1 MSLGRPPALRSLYV
15 YPWDVAS
22 QGAREFA
29 AQALG
34 LGLTAATVA
43 LGGRAGKFVAAQH
56 RGSRVVFAEEGT
68 VCFEPDPRG
77 YGEIAPVAHSDPAL
91 RHAVEDLAADG
102 RLQLRAKLPLLHN
115 PRLAAQHPLHVVRN
129 AWGDAYAHHLCPSS
143 PAALEYALAL
153 SADCAR
159 LPLRGLVLEAPNWL
173 SYAHGHAREFAQAH
187 GNLWLEAL
195 LSLCFCSHCRQ
206 RAGAADVDADALA
219 ARVRARV
226 DAYLAAP
233 VDAAP
238 DQAAAWL
245 LADLLEMPR
254 LAAYLALRHERVAEA
269 LAAIRA
275 RLPRD
280 REVWAI
286 ATTRRPSANAW
297 LEGSP
302 LAALARACDGVEV
315 RFDPADAVRVAADAF
330 DAVQRV
336 GDPARVRAILRPG
349 PPDLGDGAALGAA
362 LAALQ
367 GAGIGDV
374 GFCHYGRLR
383 PHQLQALGAAL
394 GAGSAGVAPPSA
406 GVA

>member
-1 MSLGRPPALRSLYV
+1 MLLGRPPALRSLYV

-29 AQALG
+29 AQALA
-34 LGLTAATVA
+34 LGMTAATLA
-43 LGGRAGKFVAAQH
+43 LGGRAGKFVSPQH
-56 RGSRVVFAEEGT
+56 RGCRVVFAEEGA

-91 RHAVEDLAADG
+91 RHVVEDLAADG

-115 PRLAAQHPLHVVRN
+115 ARLGAQHPLHVVRN

-173 SYAHGHAREFAQAH
+173 SYAHGHERGFAQAR

-206 RAGAADVDADALA
+206 RASAADLDADALA

-245 LADLLEMPR
+245 LADLLEMPQ
-254 LAAYLALRHERVAEA
+254 LAAYLALRQAHVAEA
-269 LAAIRA
+269 VAAIRA

-286 ATTRRPSANAW
+286 ATTRRPTANAW
-297 LEGSP
+297 LEGSR

-315 RFDPADAVRVAADAF
+315 PFYETDPARVAADAF
-330 DAVQRV
+330 DTVQRV

-349 PPDLGDGAALGAA
+349 DDAGIGAA
-362 LAALQ
+362 LAAVQ
-367 GAGIGDV
+367 AAGIADV
-374 GFCHYGRLR
+374 GFYNYGLLR
-383 PHQLQALGAAL
+383 PHRLQALAAALRAEPAGGANLTAGAA
-394 GAGSAGVAPPSA
+394 
-406 GVA
+406 